1 MPGTPW
7 NWIRCSR
14 SSITKNECEAGD
26 GKPSPILF
34 WSIQSLALC
43 TSICN
48 DLHVANLAID
58 DRLIEEAR
66 RRRQHKTKEEAV
78 TTALEEYSRHRRQT
92 RMLEAFGPSAFLI

>member
-1 MPGTPW
+1 
-7 NWIRCSR
+7 
-14 SSITKNECEAGD
+14 
-26 GKPSPILF
+26 
-34 WSIQSLALC
+34 
-43 TSICN
+43 
-48 DLHVANLAID
+48 VANLAID